1 MELRFNHPEFEDEVR
16 TELGIFDRPIT
27 EEDVLSVLHLD
38 LCNFDFCDEDIA
50 TLSLFKNLK
59 HLDVNMW
66 HSTPDFWY
74 AFPHMEDL
82 YVCVGDDF
90 DFSSFQNMKE
100 LLYLFVSG
108 GDYSDVDYLNLE
120 ALLSLERLREVH
132 LHEFGS
138 VDLFPLA
145 SMPQLRELGV
155 HYANKVHN
163 IDIIG
168 SLSQLED
175 LRLTGLYVESLDFLD
190 QLPGHIRLEMC
201 GIHVYGDVDP
211 QKWKRFTE
219 HDICEISVKDKPYAY
234 IDLSALDD

>member
-1 MELRFNHPEFEDEVR
+1 MELQFNHPEFEEEVR
-16 TELGIFDRPIT
+16 TELGIFDRPIIA
-27 EEDVLSVLHLD
+27 EDVLLVSHLD
-38 LCNFDFCDEDIA
+38 LSNFDFCIEDMD

-66 HSTPDFWY
+66 HSTPNFWY

-100 LLYLFVSG
+100 LSYLFVSG

-138 VDLFPLA
+138 VDLLPLT
-145 SMPQLRELGV
+145 SMPQLRELGL

-168 SLSQLED
+168 SLSQLEE

-201 GIHVYGDVDP
+201 GIHVYGGVDP
-211 QKWKRFTE
+211 QRWKRFAE
-219 HDICEISVKDKPYAY
+219 RDICEISVKDKPYEY
-234 IDLSALDD
+234 IDLSVLSN